1 MIRRRKC
8 AVLSAFAFDPP
19 WLDQHNR
26 NRAFKMGQLAVA
38 RRPSSVGRWPR
49 ATVGQASV
57 PVRQLRCR
65 VATWCLSFH
74 SRWRCQHSGACC
86 RAGWAIPVEADRF
99 ERITTH
105 VGAERVARLFITGGP
120 LPEAAAA
127 ILGTEPG
134 GACRFHEQQRCAI
147 HRDLGEGTLPS
158 ACQQFPRIALVDER
172 GTFVRLSHF
181 CPTAAALLLQTKTFS
196 IVAAPDTI
204 TLHGRVEGLDA
215 RGVLPPLLRP
225 GLLTD
230 PAGYGAWET
239 LGVETLAS
247 GAWTAAGALA
257 VIDGATRAILDWIP
271 GDESLESA
279 VPRAFTSAQP
289 LPALVDPELYL
300 RRFACA
306 VTAIPPGLRA
316 PALPQGIQAV
326 WTRTAAELQ
335 ARDAVTRAWL
345 ASHLF
350 GNWIA
355 YSANGLSTAVE
366 YLHICLAVLHVE
378 LARGC
383 LVGTQRSADQ
393 RLLDAIRQS
402 DHILHHLA
410 DIPALTRSIELA
422 AFREGCE

>member
-1 MIRRRKC
+1 
-8 AVLSAFAFDPP
+8 
-19 WLDQHNR
+19 
-26 NRAFKMGQLAVA
+26 MGQLAVP
-38 RRPSSVGRWPR
+38 RRPSSVVR
-49 ATVGQASV
+49 
-57 PVRQLRCR
+57 VRQLRCR

-74 SRWRCQHSGACC
+74 SGWRCQHSGACC

-99 ERITTH
+99 ERIAAH

-127 ILGTEPG
+127 ILGTESD

-147 HRDLGEGTLPS
+147 HRDLGDDVLPS

-181 CPTAAALLLQTKTFS
+181 CPTAASLLLQTETFS
-196 IVAAPDTI
+196 VVAAPDTVA
-204 TLHGRVEGLDA
+204 LHGRVEGLDA
-215 RGVLPPLLRP
+215 CGVLPPLLRP

-230 PAGYGAWET
+230 LAGYGAWET

-247 GAWTAAGALA
+247 GTWTAAGALA
-257 VIDGATRAILDWIP
+257 IIDAATRAILDWVP
-271 GDESLESA
+271 GEKTLESA
-279 VPRAFTSAQP
+279 VQRAFTSAQP
-289 LPALVDPELYL
+289 LPSLVDRPELYL
-300 RRFACA
+300 QRFACA

-316 PALPQGIQAV
+316 PALPQGIEAV
-326 WTRTAAELQ
+326 WARTAAELQ

-383 LVGTQRSADQ
+383 LVGIQSSADQ

-422 AFREGCE
+422 GLRVCERIRSRTANRGPQIENLRPQRP